1 MTENWKP
8 VVGFESHYEISDL
21 GNVVSIRNNHG
32 NPRRRA
38 LKAGVTR
45 DGYLRVELSKG
56 GEQTKKHVAH
66 MVLEAFVGPRPAG
79 MQACHGPAGQKDNS
93 LTNLRWDTPA
103 SNYQDRINAG
113 SLQGEKHHQCSI
125 DEATARS
132 IKKMAADK
140 TILARDIATKFGTTV
155 HVVRNIRNNKSWA
168 WL

>member
-8 VVGFESHYEISDL
+8 VVGFETHYEVSDL

-45 DGYLRVELSKG
+45 DGYLRVELSKS

-103 SNYQDRINAG
+103 SNYQDRTDAG
-113 SLQGEKHHQCSI
+113 FLQGEKHHQCSI
-125 DEATARS
+125 TEATAVK
-132 IKKMAADK
+132 IKALLKENK
-140 TILARDIATKFGTTV
+140 LTARQIAQQLGTTIW
-155 HVVRNIRNNKSWA
+155 VVYGISHNKTWRH
-168 WL
+168 L